1 MIKKFTSEIIMDN
14 RRAKI
19 KDLIERNVF
28 SIPGAAEYF
37 YVSESAITSDLESM
51 ARAQAQDRDRDP
63 AQDLDLDPEKYM
75 DRSDNEQKEIEKL
88 KEELQGI
95 KENDYEALY
104 KRGLYCYPKYEKTIV
119 TERDVIKSNRVKFG
133 EAVDYYRNNY
143 INKIHVCEF
152 IADKFNKET
161 SGVDKD
167 ETVVDKDEL
176 KNYIKEKGLLRYEHR
191 IPGYGVYKG
200 GKINKKYFVYAKW
213 GEKTEDIILLLKDST
228 QKSVAD
234 LLGIPVAYIRHIIW
248 GFGYELKKEQKKD
261 KRLHGYRF
269 DKRRE
274 LIGKLYFDNSRI
286 FSQEIIAALL
296 DTNRTTVHNDLKA
309 YMEVHKIVRQEH
321 ERDKHKVL
329 KGKICKSRVPK
340 ATKYYLDELMK
351 REEIWSM
358 LQDYFPDRFKER
370 LSSYFNKIAK
380 DG

>member
-1 MIKKFTSEIIMDN
+1 MDP
-14 RRAKI
+14 
-19 KDLIERNVF
+19 D
-28 SIPGAAEYF
+28 
-37 YVSESAITSDLESM
+37 
-51 ARAQAQDRDRDP
+51 Q
-63 AQDLDLDPEKYM
+63 DLDPEKYM

-95 KENDYEALY
+95 KENDYETLY

-119 TERDVIKSNRVKFG
+119 SESDVIKSNRVKFG

-152 IADKFNKET
+152 IADKFNKDK
-161 SGVDKD
+161 SGVDKE
-167 ETVVDKDEL
+167 ETVVYKDEL
-176 KNYIKEKGLLRYEHR
+176 KDYIKEKGLLRYEQR

-200 GKINKKYFVYAKW
+200 GKINKKNFVYAKW
-213 GEKTEDIILLLKDST
+213 GEKTGDIILLLKDST

-248 GFGYELKKEQKKD
+248 GFGYELKKEQQKD

-296 DTNRTTVHNDLKA
+296 DTNRMTVYNDLKA
-309 YMEVHKIVRQEH
+309 YMEAHKIVRQEH
-321 ERDKHKVL
+321 GRDKHKVI
-329 KGKICKSRVPK
+329 KGKICISQVPTV
-340 ATKYYLDELMK
+340 TKYYLDELK
-351 REEIWSM
+351 QREEIWSM
-358 LQDYFPDRFKER
+358 LQDYFPDRFKDR
-370 LSSYFNKIAK
+370 LSSYLNKIAK
-380 DG
+380 DAIEARTVDEVKL

>member
-37 YVSESAITSDLESM
+37 YVSESAIKSDLESID
-51 ARAQAQDRDRDP
+51 QDRDRDQDP
-63 AQDLDLDPEKYM
+63 DLDLDPEKYM

-119 TERDVIKSNRVKFG
+119 SEKDVIKSNRVKFG

-161 SGVDKD
+161 SGVDKE

-176 KNYIKEKGLLRYEHR
+176 KNYIKEKGLLRYEQR

-213 GEKTEDIILLLKDST
+213 GEKTGDIILLLKDST

-248 GFGYELKKEQKKD
+248 GFGYELKKEQQKD

-296 DTNRTTVHNDLKA
+296 DTNRMTVYNDLKA
-309 YMEVHKIVRQEH
+309 YMEAHKIVRQEH

-329 KGKICKSRVPK
+329 KGKICISRVSE
-340 ATKYYLDELMK
+340 ATKHYLDELKK
-351 REEIWSM
+351 REEIWGM
-358 LQDYFPDRFKER
+358 LQDYYPDQFKDR

-380 DG
+380 EG

>member
-37 YVSESAITSDLESM
+37 YVSESAIKSDLESID
-51 ARAQAQDRDRDP
+51 QDRDQNRD
-63 AQDLDLDPEKYM
+63 QDRDLDPEKYM

-119 TERDVIKSNRVKFG
+119 SEKDVIKSNRVKFG

-152 IADKFNKET
+152 IADKFNKE
-161 SGVDKD
+161 SGVDKE

-176 KNYIKEKGLLRYEHR
+176 KDYIKEKGLLRYEQR

-213 GEKTEDIILLLKDST
+213 GEKTGDIILLLKDST

-248 GFGYELKKEQKKD
+248 GFGYELKKEQQKD

-296 DTNRTTVHNDLKA
+296 DTNRMTVYNDLKA
-309 YMEVHKIVRQEH
+309 YMEAHKIVRQEH

-329 KGKICKSRVPK
+329 KGKICISQVSK
-340 ATKYYLDELMK
+340 ATKHYLDELKK
-351 REEIWSM
+351 REEIWGM
-358 LQDYFPDRFKER
+358 LQDYYPDQFKDR

-380 DG
+380 EG

>member
-37 YVSESAITSDLESM
+37 YVSESAITSDLKSM
-51 ARAQAQDRDRDP
+51 DQDRDRD
-63 AQDLDLDPEKYM
+63 QNRDLDLDPEKYM

-119 TERDVIKSNRVKFG
+119 SERDVIKSNRVKFG

-161 SGVDKD
+161 SGVDKE

-176 KNYIKEKGLLRYEHR
+176 KDYIKEKGLLRYEQR

-213 GEKTEDIILLLKDST
+213 GEKTGDIILLLKDST

-248 GFGYELKKEQKKD
+248 GFGYELKKEQQKD

-296 DTNRTTVHNDLKA
+296 DTNRMTVYNDLKA
-309 YMEVHKIVRQEH
+309 YMEAHQIVRQEH

-329 KGKICKSRVPK
+329 KGKICTSRVSE
-340 ATKYYLDELMK
+340 ATKHYLDELK
-351 REEIWSM
+351 QREEIWGM
-358 LQDYFPDRFKER
+358 LQDYYPDQFKDR

-380 DG
+380 EG